1 MTGITKGCE
10 GGKLL
15 QKLIAAR
22 PQAVLKL
29 VHGDAQPSALHAP

>member
-1 MTGITKGCE
+1 
-10 GGKLL
+10 L

-22 PQAVLKL
+22 LQAVLKL